1 MRDRLTFAFHA
12 THLSAPFS
20 YLTIQTSV
28 ESLFKD
34 TGSKFISFAFPV
46 KDEEEVKQHLV
57 SLRKKYFD
65 ATHHCYAY
73 VLGADGSKFRAND
86 DGEPNHS
93 AGDPILGQ
101 LRSRNLTNALVV
113 VVRYFGGT
121 KLGVSGLIHAYR
133 ESASLALNE
142 CTIVTKDVTEKILL
156 LYDYAATP
164 EVMRLLKD
172 FGMTIEKQEFQ
183 DRCSLLASVRKK
195 VFYELL
201 EKIEL
206 LIALGNP
213 MEIATPP
220 LSQSN
225 RD

>member
-1 MRDRLTFAFHA
+1 MAFSFR
-12 THLSAPFS
+12 TITNSAEGF
-20 YLTIQTSV
+20 
-28 ESLFKD
+28 FKD
-34 TGSKFISFAFPV
+34 SGSKFFSFAFPV
-46 KDEEEVKQHLV
+46 ENEEEVKQHLV
-57 SLRKKYFD
+57 NLRKKYFD

-73 VLGADGSKFRAND
+73 VLGADGTKFRAND

-101 LRSRNLTNALVV
+101 LRSRNLTNTLVV

-133 ESASLALNE
+133 ESAALALNQ
-142 CTIVTKDVTEKILL
+142 CTIVEKDVTEKILL
-156 LYDYAATP
+156 LYDYNATP

-172 FGMTIEKQEFQ
+172 FAMTIEEQDFQ

-195 VFYELL
+195 VFPELI
-201 EKIEL
+201 EKIKL
-206 LIALGNP
+206 LIALGHA

-220 LSQSN
+220 LSQSHH
-225 RD
+225 D

>member
-1 MRDRLTFAFHA
+1 MAY
-12 THLSAPFS
+12 PFS
-20 YLTIQTSV
+20 FLTITGSA
-28 ESLFKD
+28 EGLFKD
-34 TGSKFISFAFPV
+34 TGSKFFSFAFPV
-46 KDEEEVKQHLV
+46 RNEEEVKQHLV
-57 SLRKKYFD
+57 TLRKKYFD

-73 VLGADGSKFRAND
+73 VLGVDGSKFRAND

-101 LRSRNLTNALVV
+101 LRSRNLTYALVV

-133 ESASLALNE
+133 ESAALALNQ
-142 CTIVTKDVTEKILL
+142 CTIVEKDVTEKILL
-156 LYDYAATP
+156 FYDYTATP

-172 FGMTIEKQEFQ
+172 FGMTIEEQDFQ
-183 DRCSLLASVRKK
+183 DRCALLASVRKK
-195 VFYELL
+195 VFPELI

-206 LIALGNP
+206 LIALGQP

-220 LSQSN
+220 LSQSP
-225 RD
+225 RDL

>member
-1 MRDRLTFAFHA
+1 
-12 THLSAPFS
+12 LSTPFS
-20 YLTIQTSV
+20 YFTIQASA
-28 ESLFKD
+28 EGLYKD
-34 TGSKFISFAFPV
+34 TGSKFFSFAFPV
-46 KDEEEVKQHLV
+46 NDEEEVKQHLV
-57 SLRKKYFD
+57 NLRKKYFD

-101 LRSRNLTNALVV
+101 LRSRNLTNTLVV

-133 ESASLALNE
+133 ESAALALNQ
-142 CTIVTKDVTEKILL
+142 CTIVEKDVTEKILL

-172 FGMTIEKQEFQ
+172 FGMTIEEQEFQ
-183 DRCSLLASVRKK
+183 DRCSLLGSVPKK
-195 VFYELL
+195 VFPELI

-206 LIALGNP
+206 LIALGYS

-220 LSQSN
+220 LSQSP

>member
-1 MRDRLTFAFHA
+1 MAY
-12 THLSAPFS
+12 PFS
-20 YLTIQTSV
+20 FLTITGSA

-34 TGSKFISFAFPV
+34 TGSKFFSYAFPV
-46 KDEEEVKQHLV
+46 QDEEEVKQHLV
-57 SLRKKYFD
+57 TLRKKYFD
-65 ATHHCYAY
+65 ATHHCYGY

-133 ESASLALNE
+133 ESAALALNQ
-142 CTIVTKDVTEKILL
+142 CTIVEKDVTEKILL

-172 FGMTIEKQEFQ
+172 FGMTIEEQDFQ

-195 VFYELL
+195 VFPELI

-206 LIALGNP
+206 LIALGHP

-220 LSQSN
+220 LSQSPH
-225 RD
+225 D

>member
-1 MRDRLTFAFHA
+1 
-12 THLSAPFS
+12 LSTPFS
-20 YLTIQTSV
+20 YFTIQASA
-28 ESLFKD
+28 EGAFKD
-34 TGSKFISFAFPV
+34 NGSKFFSLAFPV
-46 KDEEEVKQHLV
+46 QDEDDVKQHLAT
-57 SLRKKYFD
+57 LRKKFFD

-101 LRSRNLTNALVV
+101 LRSRNLTDALVV

-133 ESASLALNE
+133 ESAARALNQ
-142 CTIVTKDVTEKILL
+142 CVIVEKDVTEKILL

-164 EVMRLLKD
+164 EVMRLIKD
-172 FGMTIEKQEFQ
+172 FGLTIVEQRFE
-183 DRCSLLASVRKK
+183 DRGSVLTSVRKK
-195 VFYELL
+195 VSAELV
-201 EKIEL
+201 EKIQL
-206 LIALGNP
+206 LMALGHA

-220 LSQSN
+220 HAQSP

>member
-1 MRDRLTFAFHA
+1 M
-12 THLSAPFS
+12 
-20 YLTIQTSV
+20 
-28 ESLFKD
+28 
-34 TGSKFISFAFPV
+34 
-46 KDEEEVKQHLV
+46 KQHLV
-57 SLRKKYFD
+57 TLRKKYFD

-73 VLGADGSKFRAND
+73 VLGVDGSKFRAND

-101 LRSRNLTNALVV
+101 LRSRNLTNTLLV

-133 ESASLALNE
+133 ESAALALNQ
-142 CTIVTKDVTEKILL
+142 CTIVEKDVTEKILL
-156 LYDYAATP
+156 FYDYTATP

-172 FGMTIEKQEFQ
+172 FGMTIEEQDFQ
-183 DRCSLLASVRKK
+183 DRCALLASVRKK
-195 VFYELL
+195 VFPELI

-206 LIALGNP
+206 LIALGHP
-213 MEIATPP
+213 MEMAMPP
-220 LSQSN
+220 LSQSP

>member
-1 MRDRLTFAFHA
+1 MST
-12 THLSAPFS
+12 PFS
-20 YLTIQTSV
+20 YFTIQASS
-28 ESLFKD
+28 EGLFKD
-34 TGSKFISFAFPV
+34 TGSKFFAFAFPV
-46 KDEEEVKQHLV
+46 QNEGEVKQHLV
-57 SLRKKYFD
+57 TLRKKYFD

-101 LRSRNLTNALVV
+101 LRSRNLTNTLVV

-121 KLGVSGLIHAYR
+121 KLGVSGLMHAYR
-133 ESASLALNE
+133 ESAAMSLNQ
-142 CTIVTKDVTEKILL
+142 CTIVEKDVTEKVLL
-156 LYDYAATP
+156 LYDYTATP

-172 FGMTIEKQEFQ
+172 FGMTIEEQDFQ

-195 VFYELL
+195 IFPELI

-206 LIALGNP
+206 LIALGHP
-213 MEIATPP
+213 MEIAMPP
-220 LSQSN
+220 LSQSP